1 MILQLPAHACMRSL
15 MACLQPYNDLHLLFE
30 KLVYQPLLISQHHLS
45 NMTLEVS
52 TLYDLITFTPAPPIA
67 VKDFMKVSEH
77 FKLLKDTQ
85 YRLQPPPKSHYRN
98 HETLSMVPLS
108 DLACNP
114 SLGLVLR
121 SAIHKFGC
129 NLV

>member
-1 MILQLPAHACMRSL
+1 

-30 KLVYQPLLISQHHLS
+30 KLVYQPLLISQHDLS
-45 NMTLEVS
+45 NVTLEVS

-67 VKDFMKVSEH
+67 IKDFMKVSEH

-98 HETLSMVPLS
+98 HETLLNGSLVRPCLQS
-108 DLACNP
+108 LAWSGPEVCNP
-114 SLGLVLR
+114 
-121 SAIHKFGC
+121 
-129 NLV
+129 